1 MPPLSEW
8 YVGSE
13 VIAEFL
19 SRRPMAPPRRWHLER
34 IELNG
39 QVAFANY
46 GWTKESHSF
55 VPHGV
60 TLLTLRGSKIAEV
73 ITYLDPTLFTPL
85 GLPEIPVHPP
95 ERSV

>member
-1 MPPLSEW
+1 
-8 YVGSE
+8 
-13 VIAEFL
+13 
-19 SRRPMAPPRRWHLER
+19 MAPPRRWHLER

-46 GWTKESHSF
+46 GWTEESHSF

-73 ITYLDPTLFTPL
+73 IAYRPNL
-85 GLPEIPVHPP
+85 VHSAWTARYSRASTK
-95 ERSV
+95 RSV